1 MVPSLSILT
10 NDEVK
15 FTSIKTT
22 ELSLDEIS
30 RIVPRTEF
38 RDNDVGVYITA
49 DGDLKLGILFRL
61 PLEDSKKLAC
71 KLVGSCSNSLST
83 EGKSSLTEVG
93 NIWLHPYSI

>member
-22 ELSLDEIS
+22 ELGLDEIS
-30 RIVPRTEF
+30 TIVPRTEF

-49 DGDLKLGILFRL
+49 DGDLKLGILFHL
-61 PLEDSKKLAC
+61 PLEEAKKL
-71 KLVGSCSNSLST
+71 LVKIKAFLIAFIAKM
-83 EGKSSLTEVG
+83 E
-93 NIWLHPYSI
+93 P